1 MKEPEWLTHQDVMAL
16 HERLLAEHGGAAAI
30 RDRNLLNSAL
40 ARPRNLAAYG
50 EPDLFDMAA
59 CYVAGIIRNH
69 PFVDGNKRSGFMA
82 GYVFLGVNGY
92 RLTAPQPE
100 VVRIIVALA
109 AGELEDV
116 ELAAWLRGNAEPR

>member
-1 MKEPEWLTHQDVMAL
+1 MSEPEWLTYGDVIAL

-30 RDRNLLNSAL
+30 RDENLLNSAL

-50 EPDLFDMAA
+50 DPDLFELAA
-59 CYVAGIIRNH
+59 AYIAGIIQNH

-82 GYVFLGVNGY
+82 GYVFLGVNGH
-92 RLTAPQPE
+92 RLIAPQPE

-109 AGELEDV
+109 AGELEEAV
-116 ELAAWLRGNAEPR
+116 LAAWLRDNTEPR